1 MEGVMLKGASSDA
14 EDDAVQ
20 ADLNAFYSKVSLL

>member
-1 MEGVMLKGASSDA
+1 MLKGASSDA

-20 ADLNAFYSKVSLL
+20 ADLNAFYSKVSLLG